1 MHMSDALI
9 SPAVGGG
16 FWVVST
22 GAIAYAAT
30 RLRKESPAG
39 APAIAGVLAGFVFAA
54 QMINFAV
61 PGTGSSGHLGG
72 GMLLAIVLGPWAGL
86 IAVASVLMVQAL
98 FFADGGLL
106 ALGCNIFNLGVIP
119 CLLVAPLLS
128 VLFAS
133 GRDSHRPGLAGGVGA
148 WIALMLGAFMV
159 TIQTLLSEKTALPF
173 SLFATAM
180 LGIHAA
186 IGVVE
191 GVVTALVVAYV
202 ARGRAVLIAV
212 LPESGSAAPR
222 LAAVFM
228 VIAIMLGTTVSWF
241 ASTRP
246 DGLEWAIERIHGE
259 AELAAD
265 EAGIAARLG
274 RLQERTSFLP
284 DYAFPASTEAEGGD
298 ESWPAVD
305 AGRSLSGLSGAL
317 ITISLV
323 FVVAGLL
330 MRRRPIAPT
339 A

>member
-1 MHMSDALI
+1 
-9 SPAVGGG
+9 
-16 FWVVST
+16 
-22 GAIAYAAT
+22 
-30 RLRKESPAG
+30 
-39 APAIAGVLAGFVFAA
+39 
-54 QMINFAV
+54 
-61 PGTGSSGHLGG
+61 
-72 GMLLAIVLGPWAGL
+72 
-86 IAVASVLMVQAL
+86 
-98 FFADGGLL
+98 
-106 ALGCNIFNLGVIP
+106 
-119 CLLVAPLLS
+119 
-128 VLFAS
+128 
-133 GRDSHRPGLAGGVGA
+133 
-148 WIALMLGAFMV
+148 
-159 TIQTLLSEKTALPF
+159 
-173 SLFATAM
+173 M

-202 ARGRAVLIAV
+202 ARGRVAEMRHPWRRRHGLASCRRAASIPV
-212 LPESGSAAPR
+212 LPGEGPTAPR

-241 ASTRP
+241 ASTQP

-274 RLQERTSFLP
+274 RLQERASFLP
-284 DYAFPASTEAEGGD
+284 DYAFPASAEEESGA
-298 ESWPAVD
+298 ESWPVVD